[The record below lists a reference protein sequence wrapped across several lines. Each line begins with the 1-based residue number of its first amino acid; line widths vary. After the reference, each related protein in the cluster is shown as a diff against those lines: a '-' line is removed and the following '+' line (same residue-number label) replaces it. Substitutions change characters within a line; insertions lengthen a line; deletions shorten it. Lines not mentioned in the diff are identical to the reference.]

1 MGELFILLSLSGI
14 LVSFFILKL
23 SVAAALTSHFTS
35 YILQMSLSG
44 WLSQLPMSLSEHFYI
59 LTPHRLTVQT
69 RMRYRGN

>member
-1 MGELFILLSLSGI
+1 MGKLFILLSLSDI
-14 LVSFFILKL
+14 SVSFFILKI
-23 SVAAALTSHFTS
+23 SVAVALTSRFTS
-35 YILQMSLSG
+35 YVLQMSLSG